1 MAKVIVI
8 GAGPA
13 GIMAAITAAENHK
26 VVLIDSNEKIA
37 KKLFITG
44 KGRCNITNAKDIGD
58 FFDYI
63 PGNPHFLYSALY
75 SFTNNDVIDMIENE
89 GTKLKV
95 ERGGRVFPESDK
107 SSDIIKALSK
117 KLSKAKVDI
126 RLNSKVTD
134 VFFENDIIKSVEI
147 NGSERISADYFI
159 IATGGASYPLT
170 GSRGEGQVLA
180 EKMGHKIIDLK
191 PSLVPVELN
200 GDWFKELMGLT
211 LKNIKLD
218 ILDSKN
224 KVKYSNQG
232 EMKFTSYGISGPI
245 VLSGSRFIDYKD
257 TYSISIDLK
266 PSLDEKELDLRIQKD
281 FKKYINKDFRNS
293 LDDLLPQKMIPL
305 IIKLSMIDPY
315 KKVNEITKIE
325 RKNLVNAIK
334 NIKGKVKGLRPLAE
348 AIVTSG
354 GVSTLEIDP
363 STMKSKIINNL
374 SFAGEVI
381 DVDAFTG
388 GYNVQIALS
397 TGYLAGKYL

>member
-75 SFTNNDVIDMIENE
+75 SFTNNDVIEMIENE

-126 RLNSKVTD
+126 KLNSKVTD
-134 VFFENDIIKSVEI
+134 IFFENDTIKSVEI

-200 GDWFKELMGLT
+200 GDWFKELIGLT

-315 KKVNEITKIE
+315 KKVNEITKVE

>member
-75 SFTNNDVIDMIENE
+75 SFTNNDVIEMIENE

-107 SSDIIKALSK
+107 SADIIKALSK

-134 VFFENDIIKSVEI
+134 VFLENDIIKSVEI
-147 NGSERISADYFI
+147 NGSEIISADYFI

-200 GDWFKELMGLT
+200 GDWFKELIGLT

-315 KKVNEITKIE
+315 KKVNEITKVE

>member
-26 VVLIDSNEKIA
+26 VLLIDGNEKIA

-200 GDWFKELMGLT
+200 GDWFKELIGLT

-334 NIKGKVKGLRPLAE
+334 NIKGKIKGLRPLAE

>member
-75 SFTNNDVIDMIENE
+75 SFTNNDVIEMIENE

-134 VFFENDIIKSVEI
+134 VFLENDIIKSVEI
-147 NGSERISADYFI
+147 NGSEIISADYFI

-200 GDWFKELMGLT
+200 GDWFKELIGLT

-281 FKKYINKDFRNS
+281 FKKYNNKTFNDRS
-293 LDDLLPQKMIPL
+293 L
-305 IIKLSMIDPY
+305 
-315 KKVNEITKIE
+315 
-325 RKNLVNAIK
+325 
-334 NIKGKVKGLRPLAE
+334 
-348 AIVTSG
+348 
-354 GVSTLEIDP
+354 
-363 STMKSKIINNL
+363 
-374 SFAGEVI
+374 
-381 DVDAFTG
+381 
-388 GYNVQIALS
+388 
-397 TGYLAGKYL
+397 

>member
-8 GAGPA
+8 VAGPA

-75 SFTNNDVIDMIENE
+75 SFTNNDVIEMIENE

-134 VFFENDIIKSVEI
+134 VFLENDIIKSVEI
-147 NGSERISADYFI
+147 NGSEIISADYFI

-200 GDWFKELMGLT
+200 GDWFKELIGLT

-315 KKVNEITKIE
+315 KKVNEITKVE

>member
-13 GIMAAITAAENHK
+13 GITAAITAAENHK

-75 SFTNNDVIDMIENE
+75 SFTNNDVIEMIENE

-134 VFFENDIIKSVEI
+134 VFLENDIIKSVEI
-147 NGSERISADYFI
+147 NGSEIISADYFI

-200 GDWFKELMGLT
+200 GDWFKELIGLT

-315 KKVNEITKIE
+315 KKVNEITKVE

>member
-26 VVLIDSNEKIA
+26 VLLIDGNEKIA

-170 GSRGEGQVLA
+170 GSSGEGQVLA

-315 KKVNEITKIE
+315 KKVNEITKVE

>member
-26 VVLIDSNEKIA
+26 VLLIDGNEKIA

-75 SFTNNDVIDMIENE
+75 SFTNNDVIEMIENE

-305 IIKLSMIDPY
+305 IIKFSMIDPY
-315 KKVNEITKIE
+315 KKVNEITKVE

>member
-1 MAKVIVI
+1 MSKVIVI

-26 VVLIDSNEKIA
+26 VLLIDSNEKIA

-75 SFTNNDVIDMIENE
+75 SFTNNDVIEMIENE

-200 GDWFKELMGLT
+200 GDWFKELIGLT

-315 KKVNEITKIE
+315 KKVNEITKVE
-325 RKNLVNAIK
+325 RRNLVNAIK

-381 DVDAFTG
+381 DIDAFTG

>member
-75 SFTNNDVIDMIENE
+75 SFTNNDVIEVIENE

-95 ERGGRVFPESDK
+95 ERGGRVFPEYDK

-134 VFFENDIIKSVEI
+134 VFLENDIIKSVEI
-147 NGSERISADYFI
+147 NGSEIISADYFI

-200 GDWFKELMGLT
+200 GDWFKELIGLT

-315 KKVNEITKIE
+315 KKVNEITKVE

>member
-26 VVLIDSNEKIA
+26 VLLIDGNEKIA

-75 SFTNNDVIDMIENE
+75 SFTNNDVIEMIENE

-170 GSRGEGQVLA
+170 GSSGEGQVLA

-257 TYSISIDLK
+257 AYSISIDLK

-334 NIKGKVKGLRPLAE
+334 NIKGKIKGLRPLAE

>member
-1 MAKVIVI
+1 MSKVMVI

-13 GIMAAITAAENHK
+13 GIMAAITAAENHN
-26 VVLIDSNEKIA
+26 VVLVDGNEKIA

-44 KGRCNITNAKDIGD
+44 KGRCNITNGKDIGD

-75 SFTNNDVIDMIENE
+75 SFTNNDVIEMIESE
-89 GTKLKV
+89 GTKLKI
-95 ERGGRVFPESDK
+95 ERGGRIFPESDK

-126 RLNSKVTD
+126 KLNSKVTD
-134 VFFENDIIKSVEI
+134 VFFENNTIKSVEI
-147 NGSERISADYFI
+147 NNSQKISADYFI

-180 EKMGHKIIDLK
+180 EKLGHKIIDLK

-211 LKNIKLD
+211 LKNVKLD

-245 VLSGSRFIDYKD
+245 VLSGSRYIDYKD

-266 PSLDEKELDLRIQKD
+266 PSLDDKELDLRVQKD

-305 IIKLSMIDPY
+305 IIKLSKIDGY
-315 KKVNEITKIE
+315 KKVNEITKLE
-325 RKNLVNAIK
+325 RKNLVSVIK
-334 NIKGKVKGLRPLAE
+334 GIKGKVKGLRPLEE

-381 DVDAFTG
+381 DIDAFTG

>member
-1 MAKVIVI
+1 MSKVIVI

-26 VVLIDSNEKIA
+26 VLLIDGNEKIA

-75 SFTNNDVIDMIENE
+75 SFTNNDVIEMIENE

-200 GDWFKELMGLT
+200 GDWFKELIGLT

-315 KKVNEITKIE
+315 KKVNEITKAE

>member
-26 VVLIDSNEKIA
+26 VLLIDSNEKIA

-75 SFTNNDVIDMIENE
+75 SFTNNDVIEMIENE

-134 VFFENDIIKSVEI
+134 VFLENDIIKSVEI

-200 GDWFKELMGLT
+200 GDWFKELIGLT

-315 KKVNEITKIE
+315 KKVNEITKVE
-325 RKNLVNAIK
+325 RRNLVNAIK

-348 AIVTSG
+348 AIVTSA

-381 DVDAFTG
+381 DIDAFTG

>member
-26 VVLIDSNEKIA
+26 VLLIDGNEKIA

-75 SFTNNDVIDMIENE
+75 SFTNNDVIEMIENE

-257 TYSISIDLK
+257 AYSISIDLK

-315 KKVNEITKIE
+315 KKVNEITKVE

>member
-1 MAKVIVI
+1 MSKVIVI

-26 VVLIDSNEKIA
+26 VVLIDGNEKIA

-75 SFTNNDVIDMIENE
+75 SFTNNDVIEMIENE

-126 RLNSKVTD
+126 KLNSKVTD
-134 VFFENDIIKSVEI
+134 IFFENDTIKSVEI

-211 LKNIKLD
+211 LKNVKLD

-315 KKVNEITKIE
+315 KKVNEITKVE

>member
-26 VVLIDSNEKIA
+26 VLLIDSNEKIA

-58 FFDYI
+58 FFEYI

-75 SFTNNDVIDMIENE
+75 SFTNNDVIEMIENE

-117 KLSKAKVDI
+117 KLSKAKIDI

-134 VFFENDIIKSVEI
+134 VFLENDIIKSIEI

-200 GDWFKELMGLT
+200 GDWFKELIGLT

-315 KKVNEITKIE
+315 KKVNEITKVE
-325 RKNLVNAIK
+325 RRNLVNAIK

-381 DVDAFTG
+381 DIDAFTG

>member
-26 VVLIDSNEKIA
+26 VLLIDSNEKIA

-75 SFTNNDVIDMIENE
+75 SFTNNDVIEMIENE

-200 GDWFKELMGLT
+200 GDWFKELIGLT

-315 KKVNEITKIE
+315 KKVNEITKVE

-381 DVDAFTG
+381 DIDAFTG

>member
-26 VVLIDSNEKIA
+26 VLLIDGNEKIA

-75 SFTNNDVIDMIENE
+75 SFTNNDVIEMIENE

-134 VFFENDIIKSVEI
+134 VFLENDIIKSVEI

-200 GDWFKELMGLT
+200 GDWFKELIGLT

-315 KKVNEITKIE
+315 KKVNEITKVE
-325 RKNLVNAIK
+325 RRNLVNAIK

-381 DVDAFTG
+381 DIDAFTG

>member
-26 VVLIDSNEKIA
+26 VLLIDSNEKIA

-75 SFTNNDVIDMIENE
+75 SFTNNDVIEMIENE

-134 VFFENDIIKSVEI
+134 VFLENDIIKSVEI

-200 GDWFKELMGLT
+200 GDWFKELIGLT

-315 KKVNEITKIE
+315 KKVNEITKVE
-325 RKNLVNAIK
+325 RRNLVNAIK

-381 DVDAFTG
+381 DIDTFTG

>member
-26 VVLIDSNEKIA
+26 VLLIDSNEKIA

-75 SFTNNDVIDMIENE
+75 SFTNNDVIEMIENE

-134 VFFENDIIKSVEI
+134 VFLENDIIKSVEI

-200 GDWFKELMGLT
+200 GDWFKELIGLT

-232 EMKFTSYGISGPI
+232 EMKFASYGISGPI

-315 KKVNEITKIE
+315 KKVNEITKVE
-325 RKNLVNAIK
+325 RRNLVNAIK

-381 DVDAFTG
+381 DIDAFTG

>member
-26 VVLIDSNEKIA
+26 VLLIDSNEKIA

-75 SFTNNDVIDMIENE
+75 SFTNNDVIEMIENE

-134 VFFENDIIKSVEI
+134 VFLENDIIKSVEI

-200 GDWFKELMGLT
+200 GDWFKELIGLT

-266 PSLDEKELDLRIQKD
+266 PSLDEKELDLRVQKD

-315 KKVNEITKIE
+315 KKVNEITKVE
-325 RKNLVNAIK
+325 RRNLVNAIK

-381 DVDAFTG
+381 DIDAFTG

>member
-26 VVLIDSNEKIA
+26 VLLIDSNEKIA

-75 SFTNNDVIDMIENE
+75 SFTNNDVIEMIENE

-134 VFFENDIIKSVEI
+134 VFLENDIIKSVEI

-200 GDWFKELMGLT
+200 GDWFKELIGLT

-315 KKVNEITKIE
+315 KKVNEITKVE
-325 RKNLVNAIK
+325 RRNLVNAIK
-334 NIKGKVKGLRPLAE
+334 NIQGKVKGLRPLAE

-381 DVDAFTG
+381 DIDAFTG

>member
-1 MAKVIVI
+1 MSKVMVI

-13 GIMAAITAAENHK
+13 GIMAAITAAENHN
-26 VVLIDSNEKIA
+26 VVLVDGNEKIA

-44 KGRCNITNAKDIGD
+44 KGRCNITNGKDIGD

-75 SFTNNDVIDMIENE
+75 SFTNNDVIEMIESE
-89 GTKLKV
+89 GTKLKI
-95 ERGGRVFPESDK
+95 ERGGRIFPESDK

-126 RLNSKVTD
+126 KLNSKVTD
-134 VFFENDIIKSVEI
+134 VFFENNTIKSVEI
-147 NGSERISADYFI
+147 NNSQKISADYFI

-180 EKMGHKIIDLK
+180 EKLGHKIIDLK

-211 LKNIKLD
+211 LKNVKLD

-224 KVKYSNQG
+224 KVRYSNQG

-245 VLSGSRFIDYKD
+245 VLSGSRYIDYKD

-266 PSLDEKELDLRIQKD
+266 PSLDDKELDLRVQKD

-305 IIKLSMIDPY
+305 IIKLSKIDDY
-315 KKVNEITKIE
+315 KKVNEITKLE
-325 RKNLVNAIK
+325 RKNLVSVIK
-334 NIKGKVKGLRPLAE
+334 GIKGKVKGLRPLEE

-381 DVDAFTG
+381 DIDSFTG

>member
-26 VVLIDSNEKIA
+26 VLLIDGNEKIA

-75 SFTNNDVIDMIENE
+75 SFTNNDVIEMIENE

-134 VFFENDIIKSVEI
+134 VFLENDIIKSVEI

-315 KKVNEITKIE
+315 KKVNEITKAE

-381 DVDAFTG
+381 DIDAFTG

>member
-26 VVLIDSNEKIA
+26 VLLIDSNEKIA

-75 SFTNNDVIDMIENE
+75 SFTNNDVIEMIENE

-200 GDWFKELMGLT
+200 GDWFKELIGLT

-315 KKVNEITKIE
+315 KKVNEITKVE
-325 RKNLVNAIK
+325 RRNLVNAIK

-381 DVDAFTG
+381 DIDAFTG

>member
-75 SFTNNDVIDMIENE
+75 SFTNNDVIEMIENE

-134 VFFENDIIKSVEI
+134 VFLENDIIKSVEI
-147 NGSERISADYFI
+147 NGSEIISADYFI

-200 GDWFKELMGLT
+200 GDWFKELIGLT

-315 KKVNEITKIE
+315 KKVNEITKVE

-374 SFAGEVI
+374 SFAAEVI

>member
-26 VVLIDSNEKIA
+26 VLLIDGNEKIA

-75 SFTNNDVIDMIENE
+75 SFTNNDVIEMIENE

-170 GSRGEGQVLA
+170 GSSGEGQVLA

-305 IIKLSMIDPY
+305 IIKFSMIDPY
-315 KKVNEITKIE
+315 KKVNEITKVE

-381 DVDAFTG
+381 DIDAFTG

-397 TGYLAGKYL
+397 TGYLAVKYL

>member
-26 VVLIDSNEKIA
+26 VLLIDSNEKIA

-75 SFTNNDVIDMIENE
+75 SFTNNDVIEMIENE

-134 VFFENDIIKSVEI
+134 VFLENDIIKSVEI
-147 NGSERISADYFI
+147 NGSEIISADYFI

-200 GDWFKELMGLT
+200 GDWFKELIGLT

-315 KKVNEITKIE
+315 KKVNEITKVE

-381 DVDAFTG
+381 DIDAFTG

>member
-1 MAKVIVI
+1 MSKVMVI

-13 GIMAAITAAENHK
+13 GIMAAITAAENHN
-26 VVLIDSNEKIA
+26 VVLVDGNEKIA

-44 KGRCNITNAKDIGD
+44 KGRCNITNGKDIGD

-75 SFTNNDVIDMIENE
+75 SFTNNDVIEMIESE
-89 GTKLKV
+89 GTKLKI
-95 ERGGRVFPESDK
+95 ERGGRIFPESDK
-107 SSDIIKALSK
+107 SSDIIKTLSK

-126 RLNSKVTD
+126 KLNSKVTD
-134 VFFENDIIKSVEI
+134 VFFENNTIKSVEI
-147 NGSERISADYFI
+147 NNSQKISADYFI

-180 EKMGHKIIDLK
+180 EKLGHKIIDLK

-211 LKNIKLD
+211 LKNVKLD

-245 VLSGSRFIDYKD
+245 VLSGSRYIDYKD

-266 PSLDEKELDLRIQKD
+266 PSLDDKELDLRVQKD

-305 IIKLSMIDPY
+305 IIKLSKIDDY
-315 KKVNEITKIE
+315 KKVNEITKLE
-325 RKNLVNAIK
+325 RKNLVSVIK
-334 NIKGKVKGLRPLAE
+334 GIKGKVKGLRPLEE

-381 DVDAFTG
+381 DIDAFTG

>member
-26 VVLIDSNEKIA
+26 VLLIDGNEKIA

-75 SFTNNDVIDMIENE
+75 SFTNNDVIEMIENE

-170 GSRGEGQVLA
+170 GSSGEGQVLA

-334 NIKGKVKGLRPLAE
+334 NIKGKIKGLRPLAE

>member
-75 SFTNNDVIDMIENE
+75 SFTNNDVIEMIESE

-95 ERGGRVFPESDK
+95 ERGGRMFPASDK

-126 RLNSKVTD
+126 KLNSKVTD
-134 VFFENDIIKSVEI
+134 IFFENDTIKSVEI

-200 GDWFKELMGLT
+200 GDWFKELIGLT

-315 KKVNEITKIE
+315 KKVNEITKVE

>member
-13 GIMAAITAAENHK
+13 GIMSAITAAENHK

-75 SFTNNDVIDMIENE
+75 SFTNNDVIEMIENE

-134 VFFENDIIKSVEI
+134 VFLENDIIKSVEI
-147 NGSERISADYFI
+147 NGSEIISADYFI

-200 GDWFKELMGLT
+200 GDWFKELIGLT

-293 LDDLLPQKMIPL
+293 LDDLLPKKMIPL

-315 KKVNEITKIE
+315 KKVNEITKVE

>member
-26 VVLIDSNEKIA
+26 VLLIDSNEKIA

-75 SFTNNDVIDMIENE
+75 SFTNNDVIEMIKNE

-134 VFFENDIIKSVEI
+134 VFLENDIIKSVEI

-200 GDWFKELMGLT
+200 GDWFKELIGLT

-381 DVDAFTG
+381 DIDAFTG

>member
-1 MAKVIVI
+1 MSKVMVI

-13 GIMAAITAAENHK
+13 GIMAAITAAENHN
-26 VVLIDSNEKIA
+26 VVLVDGNEKIA

-44 KGRCNITNAKDIGD
+44 KGRCNITNGKDIGD

-75 SFTNNDVIDMIENE
+75 SFTNNDVIEMIENE

-134 VFFENDIIKSVEI
+134 VFLENDIIKSVEI

-200 GDWFKELMGLT
+200 GDWFKELIGLT

-315 KKVNEITKIE
+315 KKVNEITKVE
-325 RKNLVNAIK
+325 RRNLVNAIK

-381 DVDAFTG
+381 DIDAFTG

>member
-26 VVLIDSNEKIA
+26 VLLIDSNEKIA

-75 SFTNNDVIDMIENE
+75 SFTNNDVIEMIENE

-126 RLNSKVTD
+126 KLNSKVTD
-134 VFFENDIIKSVEI
+134 VFFENNTIKSVEI
-147 NGSERISADYFI
+147 NNSQKISADYFI

-200 GDWFKELMGLT
+200 GDWFKELIGLT

-315 KKVNEITKIE
+315 KKVNEITKVE
-325 RKNLVNAIK
+325 RRNLVNAIK

-381 DVDAFTG
+381 DIDAFTG

>member
-13 GIMAAITAAENHK
+13 GIMAAITAAENHN
-26 VVLIDSNEKIA
+26 VVLVDGNEKIA

-75 SFTNNDVIDMIENE
+75 SFTNNDVIEMIENE

-334 NIKGKVKGLRPLAE
+334 NIKGKIKGLRPLAE

>member
-1 MAKVIVI
+1 MSKVIVI

-26 VVLIDSNEKIA
+26 VLLIDGNEKIA

-75 SFTNNDVIDMIENE
+75 SFTNNDVIEMIENE

-170 GSRGEGQVLA
+170 GSRAEGQVLA

-200 GDWFKELMGLT
+200 GDWFKELIGLT

-315 KKVNEITKIE
+315 KKVNEITKAE

>member
-26 VVLIDSNEKIA
+26 VLLIDSNEKIA

-75 SFTNNDVIDMIENE
+75 SFTNNDVIEMIENE

-134 VFFENDIIKSVEI
+134 VFLENDIIKSVEI

-200 GDWFKELMGLT
+200 GDWFKELIGLT

-381 DVDAFTG
+381 DIDAFTG

>member
-1 MAKVIVI
+1 MSKVMVI

-13 GIMAAITAAENHK
+13 GIMAAITAAENHN
-26 VVLIDSNEKIA
+26 VVLVDGNEKIA

-44 KGRCNITNAKDIGD
+44 KGRCNITNGKDIGD

-75 SFTNNDVIDMIENE
+75 SFTNNDVIEMIESE
-89 GTKLKV
+89 GTKLKI
-95 ERGGRVFPESDK
+95 ERGGRIFPESDK

-126 RLNSKVTD
+126 KLNSKVTD
-134 VFFENDIIKSVEI
+134 VFFENNTIKSVEI
-147 NGSERISADYFI
+147 NNSQKISADYFI

-180 EKMGHKIIDLK
+180 EKLGHKIIDLK

-211 LKNIKLD
+211 LKNVKLD

-245 VLSGSRFIDYKD
+245 VLSGSRYIDYKD

-266 PSLDEKELDLRIQKD
+266 PSLDEKELDLRVQKD

-305 IIKLSMIDPY
+305 IIKLSKIDDY
-315 KKVNEITKIE
+315 KKVNEITKLE
-325 RKNLVNAIK
+325 RKNLVSVIK
-334 NIKGKVKGLRPLAE
+334 GIKGKVKGLRPLEE

-381 DVDAFTG
+381 DIDAFTG